1 MREFEA
7 WALKELGNSFG
18 IAALNI
24 FTPGSATTTSGTSV
38 IVSPD
43 GDTREATTPRDV
55 REAIKHLGEG
65 CTLHLNIT
73 DAKNFYV
80 TPGATLRRARGL
92 VGPGQIIV
100 YPDNNGDRIGFA
112 TWENGR
118 SATGSV
124 APGGIAPVLE
134 DGRIWLVPTG
144 VL

>member
-24 FTPGSATTTSGTSV
+24 FTPGSAPTTSGTSV

-55 REAIKHLGEG
+55 REAIRHLGEG

-73 DAKNFYV
+73 DAGNFY
-80 TPGATLRRARGL
+80 PTLEKLLHRARGL
-92 VGPGQIIV
+92 VGPGKIIV
-100 YPDNNGDRIGFA
+100 YPDNDGDRIGFA
-112 TWENGR
+112 TWEQGR
-118 SATGSV
+118 TATGSV

>member
-18 IAALNI
+18 IAGLNI

-43 GDTREATTPRDV
+43 GDTHPATTPREA

-73 DAKNFYV
+73 DAKNFYA
-80 TPGATLRRARGL
+80 TPEKLLHRARGL
-92 VGPGQIIV
+92 VGPGTIII
-100 YPDNNGDRIGFA
+100 YPDNNADRIGFA
-112 TWENGR
+112 TWEKGR
-118 SATGSV
+118 SATGSI
-124 APGGIAPVLE
+124 ALGGIAPVLE
-134 DGRIWLVPTG
+134 DGRTWLIPTG

>member
-24 FTPGSATTTSGTSV
+24 FTPGSPTTTSGTSV

-43 GDTREATTPRDV
+43 GDTHPATTPRDV

-73 DAKNFYV
+73 DTKNFYP
-80 TPGATLRRARGL
+80 TPPNLLHQARGL
-92 VGPGQIIV
+92 VGPGTIII
-100 YPDNNGDRIGFA
+100 YPDNNADRIGFA
-112 TWENGR
+112 TWEKGR
-118 SATGSV
+118 SATGSI
-124 APGGIAPVLE
+124 APGGIAPILK
-134 DGRIWLVPTG
+134 DGRIWLIPTG
-144 VL
+144 ML

>member
-24 FTPGSATTTSGTSV
+24 FTPGSAPTTSGTSV
-38 IVSPD
+38 IISPD
-43 GDTREATTPRDV
+43 GDTRKVTTPRQA
-55 REAIKHLGEG
+55 REAIKQLGEG

-73 DAKNFYV
+73 DTQNFYP
-80 TPGATLRRARGL
+80 TPPNLLHRARGL
-92 VGPGQIIV
+92 VGPGTITV

-112 TWENGR
+112 TWEQGQT
-118 SATGSV
+118 ATGSI
-124 APGGIAPVLE
+124 APGGIAPILE

>member
-24 FTPGSATTTSGTSV
+24 FTPGSPTTTSGTSV

-43 GDTREATTPRDV
+43 GTTRPATTPRQA
-55 REAIKHLGEG
+55 REAIKDLGEG
-65 CTLHLNIT
+65 CTLYLSVV
-73 DAKNFYV
+73 DAGNFYV
-80 TPGATLRRARGL
+80 TPEKLLHRARGL
-92 VGPGQIIV
+92 VGPGTVVV
-100 YPDNNGDRIGFA
+100 YPDDDGDRIGFA
-112 TWENGR
+112 TWEEGR

-124 APGGIAPVLE
+124 APGGVAPVLE
-134 DGRIWLVPTG
+134 DGRTWLIPTG

>member
-7 WALKELGNSFG
+7 WALKELGDAFG
-18 IAALNI
+18 IAGLKVFA
-24 FTPGSATTTSGTSV
+24 PGSAVTLSGSSV
-38 IVSPD
+38 VVSPD
-43 GDTREATTPRDV
+43 GTTRPATTPRQA
-55 REAIKHLGEG
+55 REAIKDLGEG

-73 DAKNFYV
+73 DTKNFYV
-80 TPGATLRRARGL
+80 TPGAILRRARGL
-92 VGPGQIIV
+92 VGPGTITV

-112 TWENGR
+112 TWEKGR